1 MYATVPQVQRK
12 PEAIEQLL
20 ALGYKP
26 GDQIFGR
33 LFTKGAES
41 LGLYPINFSIQLSS
55 RNYSITRYTSW
66 KRGFQP
72 LETITD
78 GIDWLTTQNERGY
91 NVYYVVNVGGPRDAD
106 ITSATAAFFEID
118 DLPFK
123 QQAKRVENFGLAP
136 TLVIKTRK
144 SLHTY
149 YSLSLRSPNLNEWR
163 KLQRSLAM
171 SLDSD
176 PAIENPSRLM
186 RLAGFQHQTW
196 NPRMESFESVPVTIL
211 YRGNNSYSL
220 DCVIAATKKH
230 LPFGVS
236 DDRWMYWKRL
246 KTKKARG
253 ESVDPTVVRQLPER
267 LIQAAIAP
275 KVFSGYTDQR
285 SFSHVEKSSFD
296 IRDYLN
302 YLEGVATSRRDGWA
316 TAKCPVHNGVSYD
329 SLHIHLGTGS
339 FKCHAG
345 CDSKEIT
352 KFVLSKQFSK

>member
-1 MYATVPQVQRK
+1 MYAIVPQINTK
-12 PEAIEQLL
+12 PEALEQLL

-26 GDQIFGR
+26 GDEVFGR

-41 LGLYPINFSIQLSS
+41 LELYPINFSMKLSD
-55 RNYSITRYTSW
+55 RKYSITRYSSK
-66 KRGFQP
+66 KRGSRP
-72 LETITD
+72 LETVTD
-78 GIDWLTTQNERGY
+78 GIDWLTTQNEKGY
-91 NVYYVVNVGGPRDAD
+91 NVYYVVNPGGPSDAA
-106 ITSATAAFFEID
+106 ITEGIAAFFEID

-123 QQAKRVENFGLAP
+123 QQAKCVEDFGLAP
-136 TLVIKTRK
+136 SLVIKTRK

-149 YSLSLRSPNLNEWR
+149 YSLSLSTPNLNEWR

-186 RLAGFQHQTW
+186 RLAGFFHQTW
-196 NPRMESFESVPVTIL
+196 NSKIGAFESVPVTIL

-220 DCVIAATKKH
+220 DCVSKHTKRH

-246 KTKKARG
+246 KAKKARG
-253 ESVDPTVVRQLPER
+253 ESVDPTMVRQLPER

-275 KVFSGYTDQR
+275 KSFSSYTCQR
-285 SFSHVEKSSFD
+285 SFSHVEQSSFD
-296 IRDYLN
+296 IRNYLN
-302 YLEGVATSRRDGWA
+302 YLEGVELNRRDGWA
-316 TAKCPVHNGVSYD
+316 TAKCPVHNGQSFD
-329 SLHIHLGTGS
+329 SLHINLNRGS

-345 CDSKEIT
+345 CDSREIT
-352 KFVLSKQFSK
+352 KFVLSKQFCR